1 MGAEQLELWQIV
13 SIIFGM
19 CFTLVAPALW
29 YSRTQSNK
37 TQEYS
42 EKMVSALKDSTKEMV
57 MSIVTTQQK
66 TSLEAREDLK
76 DFRAH
81 FDKRIG
87 EIYSSIDTKN
97 KELRD
102 FIFGE
107 INLIKVL
114 ISDLEKKIDITR
126 EKSHELEKQMMKIQ
140 NENQKNFISKE
151 HFNTIVK
158 LHGNYGEGGGD

>member
-1 MGAEQLELWQIV
+1 MDAEQLELWQII

-19 CFTLVAPALW
+19 CFTIVAPALW

-37 TQEYS
+37 TQES
-42 EKMVSALKDSTKEMV
+42 AEKMVAALKESTKDMIV
-57 MSIVTTQQK
+57 SIVTTQEK
-66 TSLEAREDLK
+66 TSFEAREDLK

-87 EIYSSIDTKN
+87 EIYSAIDTKN

-114 ISDLEKKIDITR
+114 ISDLERKIDITR

-140 NENQKNFISKE
+140 NENQKNFITKE
-151 HFNTIVK
+151 HLNTIVR
-158 LHGNYGEGGGD
+158 LHGNYGDGE